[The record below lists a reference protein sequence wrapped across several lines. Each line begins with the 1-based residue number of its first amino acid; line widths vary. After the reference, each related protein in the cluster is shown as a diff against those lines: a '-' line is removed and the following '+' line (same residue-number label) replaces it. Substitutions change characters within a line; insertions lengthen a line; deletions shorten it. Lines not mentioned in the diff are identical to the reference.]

1 MQSSGFSEQPLKER
15 MALFRARLALVLL
28 VDQCIKR
35 RRSLLDN
42 VYRTVDRFSV
52 CHVEFD
58 KSNIEA

>member
-1 MQSSGFSEQPLKER
+1 